1 MRIWGLGLLLW
12 AGALGAAPPADF
24 RLVRVITRNAIVF
37 SQADL
42 QSPQKGRVWF
52 RATFQLLDDE
62 PVNGFWKILYTD
74 REAYIKTSE
83 SQREAGEGDPSY
95 KPEAAA
101 LTGTAETG
109 AAADTA
115 AAVNASPSAQGPRD
129 ALSARI
135 APLGGAPAPAAPASL
150 NEAQER
156 LMKLPPKA
164 APPRAMAM
172 PTPALPPA
180 AAAGAGS
187 GGPSWAPETAPK
199 WLFYVPLLWG
209 LGGSSTPAF
218 RPSSASDSTRPIRDA
233 FAWGLGLEARPKP
246 WLTVYGEWTYNSHH
260 TPSADRGQPA
270 LPVGLSDSAAVSFSQ
285 GDLDYVM
292 QAHVVSL
299 GLRLG
304 HYWPPLMPWVSLGL
318 SEHVWNASYLQG
330 GSIQGQASGAA
341 TALEA
346 GVGMDIYFKLF
357 GVGVAKL
364 TPTLG
369 FIAPVV
375 SASMQDVGETGLAW
389 PDKDGTPV
397 RAPLR
402 AGIQLGIGF

>member
-1 MRIWGLGLLLW
+1 MRVWGLGLLLW
-12 AGALGAAPPADF
+12 AGTLGAAPPADF
-24 RLVRVITRNAIVF
+24 RLVRVVTRNAIVF

-52 RATFQLLDDE
+52 RASFQLLDDE

-74 REAYIKTSE
+74 REAYIKASE
-83 SQREAGEGDPSY
+83 TRREAGQGDPSY
-95 KPEAAA
+95 QPEAAA
-101 LTGTAETG
+101 LTGTA
-109 AAADTA
+109 AAA
-115 AAVNASPSAQGPRD
+115 ASPTAQSARD

-135 APLGGAPAPAAPASL
+135 APLGTPASAPASAPL
-150 NEAQER
+150 NEAQTR
-156 LMKLPPKA
+156 LMSLPPKA
-164 APPRAMAM
+164 PSPRATPM
-172 PTPALPPA
+172 PTPELPA
-180 AAAGAGS
+180 ADASGAAKS
-187 GGPSWAPETAPK
+187 GPGWAPEQAPK
-199 WLFYVPLLWG
+199 WLFYVPLMWG

-246 WLTVYGEWTYNSHH
+246 WLTVYGEWTYNTHH

-285 GDLDYVM
+285 GDLDYAM
-292 QAHVVSL
+292 QAHVVSM

-304 HYWPPLMPWVSLGL
+304 HYWPPVMPWVSVGL
-318 SEHVWNASYLQG
+318 SEAVWNASYLQG
-330 GSIQGQASGAA
+330 GNIQGQASGAV

-346 GVGMDIYFKLF
+346 GLGMDIYFKLF
-357 GVGVAKL
+357 GAGVAKL

-369 FIAPVV
+369 FIAPLV
-375 SASMQDVGETGLAW
+375 SASMPDVGGTGLAW
-389 PDKDGTPV
+389 PDASGTPV

>member
-1 MRIWGLGLLLW
+1 M
-12 AGALGAAPPADF
+12 LGAAPPADF
-24 RLVRVITRNAIVF
+24 RLVRVITRNAVVF

-52 RATFQLLDDE
+52 RASFQLLDDE

-74 REAYIKTSE
+74 REAYIKASDT
-83 SQREAGEGDPSY
+83 QREAAQGDPSY
-95 KPEAAA
+95 QPSAAD
-101 LTGTAETG
+101 LSGTAESG
-109 AAADTA
+109 AAETGTSPTA
-115 AAVNASPSAQGPRD
+115 QASRD
-129 ALSARI
+129 ALNARI
-135 APLGGAPAPAAPASL
+135 APLGGSPSSNAPASL
-150 NEAQER
+150 SEAQQR

-164 APPRAMAM
+164 APPRATPM
-172 PTPALPPA
+172 PIPELPPV
-180 AAAGAGS
+180 AAGAAS
-187 GGPSWAPETAPK
+187 SGPSWAPETAPK
-199 WLFYVPLLWG
+199 WLFYVPLMWG

-218 RPSSASDSTRPIRDA
+218 RPSSTSDSTRPIRDA

-246 WLTVYGEWTYNSHH
+246 WLTVYGEWTYNTHH

-285 GDLDYVM
+285 GDLDYAM

-318 SEHVWNASYLQG
+318 SEQVWNASYLQG
-330 GSIQGQASGAA
+330 SSIQGQASGAV

-375 SASMQDVGETGLAW
+375 SASMQDVGGTGLAW
-389 PDKDGTPV
+389 PDASGTPV